1 MSHTQLYTDGLQTL
15 KEVVKKAL
23 FQSKK
28 AKSNYFLFFELA
40 IDGYRY
46 LNLHAVNEGKEW
58 KKLVPDS
65 IGCVDFPTDFEDFI
79 GIYEPLNGE
88 LWPLTRNDSIVT
100 TTTLSGIT
108 ETQSSAAGEGV
119 DIVNPIEQ
127 GAYVAGGVNPRGY
140 YTIDWNNQRIFTNN
154 IQATTVVLLYK
165 SSGTRIT
172 DTTYVPN
179 KYIPYLIAFILY
191 EYCKYDDNFAMNRR
205 QELLQTLRTER
216 VELADLESPSLDEF
230 LDAIRSTY
238 YGTTKR

>member
-1 MSHTQLYTDGLQTL
+1 MSESQLYTDGLQTL

-28 AKSNYFLFFELA
+28 AKSNFALFFELA

-58 KKLVPDS
+58 KKLTPDS
-65 IGCVDFPTDFEDFI
+65 INCVDFPADFEDFI
-79 GIYEPLNGE
+79 GIYEPLQGE

-108 ETQSSAAGEGV
+108 ETQSSTAGEGV
-119 DIVNPIEQ
+119 SIVNPIDQ

-140 YTIDWNNQRIFTNN
+140 YTIDWNNQRIFLNN
-154 IQATTVVLLYK
+154 IQATEVVLLYK
-165 SSGTRIT
+165 CSGARIS

-179 KYIPYLIAFILY
+179 KYIPYLIAYILY
-191 EYCKYDDNFAMNRR
+191 EFTKYDDLFPMNRR

-216 VELADLESPSLDEF
+216 VELSDLESPTLDEF

-238 YGTTKR
+238 YGVAKR